1 MRHDE
6 LRAMRAKCRQL
17 LSPARSTNDDIH
29 DPTKECTSLAEHSS
43 IEQQFREQH
52 PKKKKIK
59 LEIFFSQLLL
69 YNK

>member
-52 PKKKKIK
+52 PKKKNQIRNI
-59 LEIFFSQLLL
+59 LFTIVVV
-69 YNK
+69 